1 MTDKNLR
8 NHPIVRDASVR
19 ARDFEEVSLGFDA
32 ETARAEA
39 ERCLSC
45 INAPCAKGCPVGVDI
60 PKFISLF
67 KNGDTNG
74 AKAAILKDSSFPSVC
89 GRVCPQEN
97 QCEKFCV
104 RGIKGQPVA
113 IGLLERYVADNAQ
126 KTEVS
131 VSDNF

>member
-8 NHPIVRDASVR
+8 NHPTVRDASVR

-45 INAPCAKGCPVGVDI
+45 KNAPCAKGCPVGVDI
-60 PKFISLF
+60 PRFISLF
-67 KNGDTNG
+67 KNGDTDG

-89 GRVCPQEN
+89 GRVLSCSIFLRNSTLDSP
-97 QCEKFCV
+97 
-104 RGIKGQPVA
+104 
-113 IGLLERYVADNAQ
+113 GLRHCDSGPCKSFHHQ
-126 KTEVS
+126 
-131 VSDNF
+131 